1 MSESRLKRQKEAL
14 TKLVEEMTSDLPP
27 MLAGIWMINRTT
39 VYQLLDNLS
48 ADQMD
53 AIVAKARDIVDMI
66 DCADEDTE
74 HGTEYNT
81 DK

>member
-1 MSESRLKRQKEAL
+1 
-14 TKLVEEMTSDLPP
+14 
-27 MLAGIWMINRTT
+27 MINRTT